1 MVTGDHPQSYSQPA
15 SSIRLFS
22 KPRRSIAT
30 TTLQRQ
36 IGIVSPEL
44 FNAFPRR
51 LPGLSLRDAIAT
63 GFDST
68 FAFRARTSEEEAR
81 LDEITSAFDFGL
93 GKAGDKEFA
102 LLNAGEQA
110 LTLLMR
116 ALVSKAPLLILDEV
130 GPCVLLLVWPDQ
142 CSLFSPLLVWTII
155 WSPKPK
161 VICWKILSPTRRL
174 SWLLTGKRRF
184 LGLHRLCVGCSSR
197 TVLVPKSDGVLIRRR
212 RICAQRLYQII
223 ELLTRTAIRILVIQ
237 CAPE

>member
-51 LPGLSLRDAIAT
+51 LPGLTVRDAIAT

-68 FAFRARTSEEEAR
+68 YAFRVRTVEEDTR
-81 LDEITSAFDFGL
+81 LDEITRTFGFGL
-93 GKAGDKEFA
+93 GKEGDKEFA

-110 LTLLMR
+110 LTLLIR

-130 GPCVLLLVWPDQ
+130 SCCVLTAPALAFL
-142 CSLFSPLLVWTII
+142 
-155 WSPKPK
+155 
-161 VICWKILSPTRRL
+161 IL
-174 SWLLTGKRRF
+174 
-184 LGLHRLCVGCSSR
+184 
-197 TVLVPKSDGVLIRRR
+197 DI
-212 RICAQRLYQII
+212 
-223 ELLTRTAIRILVIQ
+223 
-237 CAPE
+237 